1 MSVDIVGSF
10 RLRLHL
16 RFVVVFVVRFVRYK
30 FKTKRNVSLFIAQ
43 QLKIGLKFLKKNKT
57 QMQLQ
62 PLSQSPSTSQLQ
74 LKSHKSQIININFSL
89 AVRVCAC
96 L

>member
-16 RFVVVFVVRFVRYK
+16 RFVVVFVVRFVRYR

-43 QLKIGLKFLKKNKT
+43 QLKIGLKFSKKKT

-62 PLSQSPSTSQLQ
+62 LLSQSPSTSQLQ